1 MTRHIFTTILL
12 AAAIGASA
20 QNIDKYGVSGIDI
33 HKRQTDVSVSFTFD
47 PQKYHLGLTREMTL
61 VPCIISAE
69 GSDTI
74 RLAPIRIGGKNAWYY
89 DRRNP
94 QPGQSPMLRAG
105 KDAPMLYEASVPLE
119 QWIDYSRFEIV
130 AQASGCCPGTLPQA
144 PEITPVA
151 NIDWRPRTYVA
162 DFEFVT
168 PEVDTVKQYDISGRA
183 YVNFKVNRTEI
194 EPNYMRNPEELRK
207 ILNTINT
214 VRDNKDA
221 TVRNIKLTGYASPEG
236 PYANNVR
243 LARERTESLRDYV
256 SRQYPFPASTYTTSS
271 VPEDWAGLRDSVAA
285 SFLPQRQAILNFIDT
300 YPGPIEK
307 KNDALRAQFPKEYAY
322 LLANIYP
329 WLRHTDYVITYN
341 IRRYTDVEEIREV
354 MRTAPGNLSLN
365 ELFIG
370 ARSYPVGSD
379 EYNNAFELA
388 AALFSSSEVA
398 NLNAANSLMSRGDY
412 IKAAQYLDKA
422 GASPEAVYARGVLAA
437 LQNDYVRAEAY
448 FASAAQAGF
457 QPAVAARQQAAMAQT
472 APDGVT
478 FLEITE

>member
-1 MTRHIFTTILL
+1 MTRHILTTLLL
-12 AAAIGASA
+12 AAAVGASA
-20 QNIDKYGVSGIDI
+20 QNVDKYGVSGIDI
-33 HKRQTDVSVSFTFD
+33 HKRQNDISVSFTFD
-47 PQKYHLGLTREMTL
+47 PQKYHLGLTREVTL

-69 GSDTI
+69 SSDTL
-74 RLAPIRIGGKNAWYY
+74 RLEPIRVGGKNAWYY
-89 DRRNP
+89 DQRNNES
-94 QPGQSPMLRAG
+94 GQTPMLRAG
-105 KDAPMLYEASVPLE
+105 KGAPVRYEASVPLE
-119 QWIDYSRFEIV
+119 QWIDHSHFAIV
-130 AQASGCCPGTLPQA
+130 AQAAGCCPGTIPQE
-144 PEITPVA
+144 PQLTPVA
-151 NIDWRPRTYVA
+151 DIDWRPRTYVA

-168 PEVDTVKQYDISGRA
+168 PDVDTIKQFDISGRA

-207 ILNTINT
+207 ILNTINA
-214 VRDNKDA
+214 VRENKDA

-256 SRQYPFPASTYTTSS
+256 SRQYPFPKSIYTTSS

-307 KNDALRAQFPKEYAY
+307 KNDALRAQFPQEYSY

-341 IRRYTDVEEIREV
+341 VRRYTDVEEIREV

-388 AALFSSSEVA
+388 AALYSNSEIA
-398 NLNAANSLMSRGDY
+398 NLNAANSLMSRGDLV
-412 IKAAQYLDKA
+412 KATQYLDKA
-422 GASPEAVYARGVLAA
+422 GTTPEAIYARGVLAA
-437 LQNDYVRAEAY
+437 LQQDYARAEAH

-457 QPAVAARQQAAMAQT
+457 EPAVAAREQAAFAQS